1 MKLFQKEI
9 TVLAKDLDE
18 NLHVNNVQYLY
29 WVQEIARDHYTSV
42 ATAQQLED
50 YVWVAMDHYIEYK
63 APAFINEVLQLTTY
77 VESFGAA
84 SSKRIVEIHNANT
97 KKLICKTTTN
107 WCLLNAKTQKPL
119 RIPKEMTALF
129 M

>member
-1 MKLFQKEI
+1 MKRFQKKI
-9 TVLAKDLDE
+9 TVSADHLDE

-42 ATAQQLED
+42 ATAQQLKD

-63 APAFINEVLQLTTY
+63 APAYINEVLDITTY
-77 VESFGAA
+77 VEAFGAA
-84 SSKRIVEIHNANT
+84 NSKRIVEICTANT